1 MGLAIIILSRLLFA
15 ASMVFIIGYIF
26 GNFSRKTA
34 LTRLAKIGSITV
46 IVLFIATNIALF
58 RFGGMRH
65 GHANWRNGCDS
76 HQVDSTYKEPQR
88 Y

>member
-1 MGLAIIILSRLLFA
+1 MGLGIIILSRLLFA

-26 GNFSRKTA
+26 GNFSRKKT
-34 LTRLAKIGSITV
+34 LTRLAKIGSIAV

-58 RFGGMRH
+58 RFGGWRQGH
-65 GHANWRNGCDS
+65 GNWRNGCDY
-76 HQVDSTYKEPQR
+76 HQVDSTSKQPQR